1 MIQIVIGNIIA
12 LIASVIMVLSGYVK
26 EKKKI
31 LLVQTIQI
39 GLSVVSNLVLG
50 GYSGAIINAVNC
62 VRNIICYKDKLGTK
76 EKILLIVVSSVL
88 TLLFNN
94 LGWIGWL
101 PLLST
106 VVYIMFMNIKDV
118 TKFKALII
126 FTILEWLVYDFYIKA
141 YTAAVFDFLTIVTST
156 IAIIQIIKKEKGE

>member
-106 VVYIMFMNIKDV
+106 VVYIVFMNIKDV